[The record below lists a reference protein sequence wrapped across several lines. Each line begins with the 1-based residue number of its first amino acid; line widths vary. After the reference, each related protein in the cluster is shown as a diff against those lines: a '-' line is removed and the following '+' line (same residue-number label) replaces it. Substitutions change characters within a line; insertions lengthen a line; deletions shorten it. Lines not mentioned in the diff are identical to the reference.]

1 MPANSSRSA
10 SLLRGLS
17 SECLRSRLA
26 EQCAQLPR
34 RRRSPAPCSLAW
46 RARVAAVGSGRG
58 LSIWARRVDFRE
70 AGVAPGKSAI
80 RKRNARLAPG
90 KLAHLEAPGALA
102 MNIEPTAMLGNS
114 ESVGQ
119 RFVTCDQHFAA
130 GRGWP
135 GGDYH
140 IGSGESGVVTMRD
153 SPFERAH

>member
-1 MPANSSRSA
+1 MCAAPPPSA
-10 SLLRGLS
+10 
-17 SECLRSRLA
+17 LA
-26 EQCAQLPR
+26 CAVLPCVAR
-34 RRRSPAPCSLAW
+34 ARRRSGQRERL
-46 RARVAAVGSGRG
+46 VDLGK
-58 LSIWARRVDFRE
+58 ARRLSRSGCC
-70 AGVAPGKSAI
+70 AGQECDT
-80 RKRNARLAPG
+80 KRNARLAPG

-153 SPFERAH
+153 SPFERAHIRGVMLQTADPVNRQMALMGALV